1 MNTQLTARP
10 TEQVVAAIQ
19 ALDLDPIKFKLMDP
33 EEGQGWSREYVDQM
47 AIEYKRFLTLSVKY
61 PEETIAPSKDVD
73 KFWHGHILDT
83 MKYAEDCQNVFGY
96 FLHHFPYFG
105 MRGEEDAANLA
116 EAGNTTNRLYE
127 KEFGGTQRTV
137 CTRRNLGKESP
148 AERLIAPS
156 RSRLTARL
164 QLLPRRPPTAPS
176 QSRLTAR
183 LRLLPRRPLTAPSRS
198 RLTARL
204 QLLQRRPLTA
214 PSQSRLTARLR
225 LLPRKPL
232 TAPSQSRLTARLR
245 LLPRKPPTAP
255 SRSRPTARLQ
265 LLPRRLLTAP
275 LRLKSQPTAQWPL
288 PEKRLPIVPSRP
300 MMGALEESK
309 GTSST
314 RRCVPGWRSPPDLAL
329 Y

>member
-1 MNTQLTARP
+1 MRAPRDQKTMRANLPNRIQTLLSRGKDSSRPGAIADSVPFYSFSAKEVRKVNTQLTARP

-127 KEFGGTQRTV
+127 KEFGD
-137 CTRRNLGKESP
+137 
-148 AERLIAPS
+148 A
-156 RSRLTARL
+156 
-164 QLLPRRPPTAPS
+164 
-176 QSRLTAR
+176 
-183 LRLLPRRPLTAPSRS
+183 
-198 RLTARL
+198 
-204 QLLQRRPLTA
+204 
-214 PSQSRLTARLR
+214 
-225 LLPRKPL
+225 
-232 TAPSQSRLTARLR
+232 
-245 LLPRKPPTAP
+245 
-255 SRSRPTARLQ
+255 
-265 LLPRRLLTAP
+265 
-275 LRLKSQPTAQWPL
+275 
-288 PEKRLPIVPSRP
+288 VPSRAAYCSVAKP
-300 MMGALEESK
+300 AYCSVAVTAEKAAYCSVAKPAYCSVAVTGKKAAYCSVAANDESARGGQK
-309 GTSST
+309 DKLNTSL
-314 RRCVPGWRSPPDLAL
+314 RPRLAL
-329 Y
+329 AA